1 MTKEFVYRPTK
12 SFYKIRDLLRNDSN
26 LFIIQGGQGASKT
39 ISILMLLIDLVKRQQ
54 CDITICSA
62 ESSKL
67 SDTALRDWAKIVDD
81 WNLVDLFK
89 YNASELTYT
98 NKQNKAYVEFIG
110 LDKKDIGKGRR
121 RDVIYI
127 NEANKITL
135 QQFSDISARAKIVI
149 LDYNPDGVFWANEL
163 INDKNFIN
171 VTYLDNEFLP
181 KQEIYNIED
190 YKRKGYYEDG
200 TIRNEFW
207 ANKWRVYGKGEIGSV
222 EGRIYYWKPIDYL
235 DYLKIQSKVYYG
247 VDWGKV
253 DPFAIIE
260 AKYHDG
266 KLYVHELNYDSEDTI
281 RMKMNSTEL
290 SQINN
295 SEDETIVTHTFKK
308 LGISKNAQ
316 GITDNNY
323 PSKVRAIQSAGWEQ
337 FISIGGKWKNV
348 DRIAKINDIE
358 VYYTSCSKNIENEQF
373 TYCYAKD
380 KFGRTLE
387 EPIDANDHCFDSN
400 TLINTLSGLKK
411 IKNIKTTDYVLTTN
425 GYQKVLRKFNNGIKK
440 VNVYRLQLNTFYIYL
455 HCTET
460 HKIKIGEQWIQ
471 AKDLCN
477 HLTEKITICMM
488 EKDISANQTKDCTLL
503 NGSFITEKFLKDF
516 TYTTKTKIH
525 RTTISKTLNLSKA
538 KNIYE
543 NMDLSE
549 QKKIKHGIKTL
560 LNKVGKKLRNG
571 TPQKRVLNGIDK
583 TQSNAILDIL
593 NLGKENVKFVNQNL
607 KPIQSFKNFAQENA
621 YQKTD
626 GKQELTT
633 SQEIASSAKQNL
645 PLTNIQSFQLVDV
658 HVERSYNTNV
668 WDIMVNNNHEYFANG
683 VLVHN
688 CINGIEYIVQDLCSQ
703 GIIKK

>member
-1 MTKEFVYRPTK
+1 MTKEFVYRPTRA
-12 SFYKIRDLLRNDSN
+12 FYKIRDLLRNDSN

-39 ISILMLLIDLVKRQQ
+39 ISILMLVIDLIKRQK

-67 SDTALRDWAKIVDD
+67 SDTALRDFAKIIDD

-98 NKQNKAYVEFIG
+98 NRENKAYVEFIG

-163 INDKNFIN
+163 INDKNFLN

-181 KQEIYNIED
+181 KQEVYNIED

-200 TIRNEFW
+200 TVRNEFW
-207 ANKWRVYGKGEIGSV
+207 ANKWRVYGLGEVGSV

-235 DYLKIQSKVYYG
+235 DYLKINSRVYYG

-281 RMKMNSTEL
+281 KMKMNSTEL

-295 SEDETIVTHTFKK
+295 SEEETIVTHTFKR
-308 LGISKNAQ
+308 LGIDKSAQ

-323 PSKVRAIQSAGWEQ
+323 PSKVRALQNAGYEQ
-337 FISIGGKWKNV
+337 FISIGGKWKNI

-387 EPIDANDHCFDSN
+387 EPIDANDHCFDGN
-400 TLINTLSGLKK
+400 TLINTKHGLKK
-411 IKNIKTTDYVLTTN
+411 IKNIQTTDYVLTTN
-425 GYQKVLRKFNNGIKK
+425 GYQRVIRKFNNGTKI
-440 VNVYRLQLNTFYIYL
+440 VNVYRLQLDTFYIYL

-460 HKIKIGEQWIQ
+460 HKIKIGDKWIQ

-488 EKDISANQTKDCTLL
+488 GKDTLVKQINDCTLL
-503 NGSFITEKFLKDF
+503 NGSFITEEFLKGF
-516 TYTTKTKIH
+516 TSIIKTKTHKTTK
-525 RTTISKTLNLSKA
+525 SKTLNLSKEQIICDYTES
-538 KNIYE
+538 N
-543 NMDLSE
+543 E
-549 QKKIKHGIKTL
+549 QKKIQNGLKTL
-560 LNKVGKKLRNG
+560 MKRVGKRLKNGIQQRKALNG
-571 TPQKRVLNGIDK
+571 TDNTRLDVTLVTLHTGQRNAKYATRNLRQIQKTKI
-583 TQSNAILDIL
+583 S
-593 NLGKENVKFVNQNL
+593 
-607 KPIQSFKNFAQENA
+607 AQEDV
-621 YQKTD
+621 YQKTE
-626 GKQELTT
+626 GNQELTT
-633 SQEIASSAKQNL
+633 LKENVSFAKQNL
-645 PLTNIQSFQLVDV
+645 QLTNIQSFQLVDV
-658 HVERSYNTNV
+658 RVERSYSTNV

-688 CINGIEYIVQDLCSQ
+688 CINAIEYTVQDLCAQ